1 MYMNQVRDLER
12 QTLKFAFI
20 GTLIASILLF
30 VLFDEPTKYVL
41 GLLFG
46 SAIGVLNFM
55 ELSKTLSRAV
65 EFSPEKAQSYT
76 TRKYFLRYVIYGVV
90 LWVSI
95 QADYIHVLGGTIVGL
110 LLIKVV
116 LLTTNLFNDKH
127 YFLNIFRRK
136 EDE

>member
-95 QADYIHVLGGTIVGL
+95 QADYIHVLGTIVGL

>member
-1 MYMNQVRDLER
+1 MNEVRKLER
-12 QTLKFAFI
+12 QTIKYAVIGAALMTAVFFA
-20 GTLIASILLF
+20 
-30 VLFDEPTKYVL
+30 VFDSPTKYVL

-46 SAIGVLNFM
+46 CAIGILNFM
-55 ELSKTLSRAV
+55 ELAKTLSRAV
-65 EFSPEKAQSYT
+65 ELSPQKAQSYT
-76 TRKYFLRYVIYGVV
+76 TRKYFIRYVIYGVV

-95 QADYIHVLGGTIVGL
+95 QADYIHVLGTIVGL

>member
-1 MYMNQVRDLER
+1 MNQVRQLEW
-12 QTLKFAFI
+12 QVLKYSALFTAVAAIFFFI
-20 GTLIASILLF
+20 LS
-30 VLFDEPTKYVL
+30 DEPIPYVL
-41 GLLFG
+41 GLIFG
-46 SAIGVLNFM
+46 SAISVLNFM

-65 EFSPEKAQSYT
+65 SLSPDKAQGYA
-76 TRKYFLRYVIYGVV
+76 TRKYLLRYVIYGVV

-95 QADYIHVLGGTIVGL
+95 QADYIHVLGTIVGL

-116 LLTTNLFNDKH
+116 LLTTNLFNDRH

>member
-1 MYMNQVRDLER
+1 MNEVRNLQR
-12 QTLKFAFI
+12 QTIKYAVI
-20 GTLIASILLF
+20 GTVITAILLL
-30 VLFDEPTKYVL
+30 VVFDDPNQYVL

-46 SAIGVLNFM
+46 SAIGILNFM
-55 ELSKTLSRAV
+55 ELAKTLSRAV
-65 EFSPEKAQSYT
+65 ELSPDKAQGFT

-95 QADYIHVLGGTIVGL
+95 QADYIHVLGTIVGL
-110 LLIKVV
+110 MQIKVV

-127 YFLNIFRRK
+127 YFLNIFKRK

>member
-20 GTLIASILLF
+20 STLIASILLF
-30 VLFDEPTKYVL
+30 VLFDEPIQYVL

-65 EFSPEKAQSYT
+65 ELSPEKAQSYT

-95 QADYIHVLGGTIVGL
+95 QADYIHVLGTIVGL

>member
-12 QTLKFAFI
+12 QTLKFAFL
-20 GTLIASILLF
+20 GTLIASVLF
-30 VLFDEPTKYVL
+30 FVAFDEPTQYVL

-65 EFSPEKAQSYT
+65 ELSPDKAQSYT

-95 QADYIHVLGGTIVGL
+95 QADYIHVLGTIVGL

>member
-1 MYMNQVRDLER
+1 MHMNQVRDLER
-12 QTLKFAFI
+12 QTVKYAII
-20 GTLIASILLF
+20 GTLIAS
-30 VLFDEPTKYVL
+30 VLFFVIFDDPIQFVL

-65 EFSPEKAQSYT
+65 QLPPDKAQGYT

-95 QADYIHVLGGTIVGL
+95 QADYIHVLGTIVGL

>member
-1 MYMNQVRDLER
+1 
-12 QTLKFAFI
+12 
-20 GTLIASILLF
+20 
-30 VLFDEPTKYVL
+30 
-41 GLLFG
+41 
-46 SAIGVLNFM
+46 M

-65 EFSPEKAQSYT
+65 QLPPDKAQSYT

-95 QADYIHVLGGTIVGL
+95 QADYIHVLGTIVGL

>member
-1 MYMNQVRDLER
+1 MNQVRDLER
-12 QTLKFAFI
+12 QTIKFAVA
-20 GTLIASILLF
+20 GAALAS
-30 VLFDEPTKYVL
+30 VLFYVFLDDPIKYVL

-46 SAIGVLNFM
+46 AAIGILNFV
-55 ELSKTLSRAV
+55 ELAKTLSRAV
-65 EFSPEKAQSYT
+65 ELSPQKAQSYT
-76 TRKYFLRYVIYGVV
+76 TRKYFIRYVIYGVV

-95 QADYIHVLGGTIVGL
+95 QADYIHVLGTIVGL

-116 LLTTNLFNDKH
+116 LFTTNLFNDRH

>member
-12 QTLKFAFI
+12 QTVKYAFI
-20 GTLIASILLF
+20 GMLIAS
-30 VLFDEPTKYVL
+30 VLFFVIFDDPIQFVL

-65 EFSPEKAQSYT
+65 QLPPDKAQGYT

-95 QADYIHVLGGTIVGL
+95 QADHIHVLGTIVGL

>member
-1 MYMNQVRDLER
+1 MYMNQVRDLEK
-12 QTLKFAFI
+12 QTVKFAVFATI
-20 GTLIASILLF
+20 IATILFF
-30 VLFDEPTKYVL
+30 VIFDNPTQYVL

-55 ELSKTLSRAV
+55 ELAKTLSRAV
-65 EFSPEKAQSYT
+65 ELPPEKAQSYT

-90 LWVSI
+90 LWVSM
-95 QADYIHVLGGTIVGL
+95 QADYIHVLGTIVGL

>member
-1 MYMNQVRDLER
+1 MYMNQVRELER
-12 QTLKFAFI
+12 QTVKYAII
-20 GTLIASILLF
+20 GTLIAS
-30 VLFDEPTKYVL
+30 VLFFVIFDDPIQFVL

-65 EFSPEKAQSYT
+65 QLPPDKAQGYT

-95 QADYIHVLGGTIVGL
+95 QADYIHVLGTIVGL

>member
-1 MYMNQVRDLER
+1 MNQVRDLER
-12 QTLKFAFI
+12 QTIKFAVA
-20 GTLIASILLF
+20 GAMLAS
-30 VLFDEPTKYVL
+30 VLFYVFLDDPIKYVL

-46 SAIGVLNFM
+46 AAIGILNFV
-55 ELSKTLSRAV
+55 ELAKTLSRAV
-65 EFSPEKAQSYT
+65 ELSPQKAQSYT
-76 TRKYFLRYVIYGVV
+76 TRKYFIRYVIYGVV

-95 QADYIHVLGGTIVGL
+95 QADYIHVLGTIVGL

-116 LLTTNLFNDKH
+116 LFTTNLFNDRH

>member
-12 QTLKFAFI
+12 QTVKYAII
-20 GTLIASILLF
+20 GTLIAS
-30 VLFDEPTKYVL
+30 VLFFVIFDDPIQFVL

-65 EFSPEKAQSYT
+65 QLPPDKAQGYT

-95 QADYIHVLGGTIVGL
+95 QADYIHVLGTIVGL